1 MALAAIMEGPN
12 FALSM
17 LQRPLIGTILF
28 ANILCIRDTR
38 LPPQGEITHNTPQK
52 NKDRRRRGRLK
63 LFFVDYELSNCTE

>member
-38 LPPQGEITHNTPQK
+38 LPPQGGDNAQHPAEKQRSTAT
-52 NKDRRRRGRLK
+52 RTTET
-63 LFFVDYELSNCTE
+63 FFC